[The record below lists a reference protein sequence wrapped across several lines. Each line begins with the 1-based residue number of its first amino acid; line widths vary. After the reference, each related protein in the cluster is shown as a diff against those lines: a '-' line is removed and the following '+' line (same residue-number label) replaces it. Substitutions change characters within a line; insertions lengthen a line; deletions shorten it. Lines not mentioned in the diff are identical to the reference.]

1 MSDKII
7 KFLLSLIFDK
17 KIKKIFGSKLKFLI
31 SGGGALSYEINIF
44 FESLGI
50 KILQGYGLT
59 ETSPTVSCNRPEL
72 NKIGTVGPVIQG
84 LNIKLAKDG
93 EILVKGDSVM
103 KYYWKNN
110 FETKKK
116 IKKNWFYT
124 GDIGEIDSDNYL
136 KITDRKK
143 DIIVTTGGDNIA
155 PQKIENLLTSKN
167 EISKVVIYGDNKPF
181 LIALIVVNEDAIK
194 KNLIQEKIN
203 KIIKDTN
210 DKLSTIEKIR
220 KFIIVKDDFTQENG
234 LLTPTMKI
242 KKNLVFEK
250 FNKQIQN
257 LYN

>member
-1 MSDKII
+1 M
-7 KFLLSLIFDK
+7 
-17 KIKKIFGSKLKFLI
+17 
-31 SGGGALSYEINIF
+31 
-44 FESLGI
+44 
-50 KILQGYGLT
+50 
-59 ETSPTVSCNRPEL
+59 
-72 NKIGTVGPVIQG
+72 
-84 LNIKLAKDG
+84 
-93 EILVKGDSVM
+93 
-103 KYYWKNN
+103 
-110 FETKKK
+110 
-116 IKKNWFYT
+116 
-124 GDIGEIDSDNYL
+124 
-136 KITDRKK
+136 
-143 DIIVTTGGDNIA
+143 
-155 PQKIENLLTSKN
+155 
-167 EISKVVIYGDNKPF
+167 IYGDNKPF